1 MFIMKGFNKKN
12 IEEMKTQYGNILVQL
27 GWEVV
32 GEFPDVKKSIVIFA
46 PHTAHIDA
54 FYGKLGFKELGIKYM
69 FLSKKELFFF
79 PMNLLMKKFGSMA
92 VRGVKGKNAIYQV
105 TEILN
110 HADEL
115 NIVISPE
122 GRISKVK
129 DWNKGFYYMAVKAQV
144 PIVVGYLD
152 YEKKQMG
159 IKGTIYD
166 LSNYDEVILQINE
179 MYKNVKG
186 KNPEDFVLARAS

>member
-1 MFIMKGFNKKN
+1 M
-12 IEEMKTQYGNILVQL
+12 

-32 GEFPDVKKSIVIFA
+32 GEFPYVKKSIVIFA

-54 FYGKLGFKELGIKYM
+54 IYGKLGFCELGVKYM

-79 PMNLLMKKFGSMA
+79 PMNLVMKKFGSMA

-105 TEILN
+105 AEILN
-110 HADEL
+110 QTDEL

-122 GRISKVK
+122 GRISKVD
-129 DWNKGFYYMAVKAQV
+129 DWNKGFYYMALKAKV
-144 PIVVGYLD
+144 PIVVGFLD

-159 IKGTIYD
+159 VKGTIYK
-166 LSNYDEVILQINE
+166 LGNYDQVIMQINE
-179 MYKNVKG
+179 MYKDVKG

>member
-1 MFIMKGFNKKN
+1 
-12 IEEMKTQYGNILVQL
+12 MKTQYGNVLEQL

-32 GEFPDVKKSIVIFA
+32 GEFPDVRKSIIIFA

-54 FYGKLGFKELGIKYM
+54 FYGKLGFKELGIKYL

-105 TEILN
+105 AEILN
-110 HADEL
+110 QADEL

-122 GRISKVK
+122 GRISKVD
-129 DWNKGFYYMAVKAQV
+129 DWNKGFYYMALKAKV
-144 PIVVGYLD
+144 PIVVGFLD

-159 IKGTIYD
+159 VKGTIYK
-166 LSNYDEVILQINE
+166 LGNYDQVIKQINE
-179 MYKNVKG
+179 MYKDVKG